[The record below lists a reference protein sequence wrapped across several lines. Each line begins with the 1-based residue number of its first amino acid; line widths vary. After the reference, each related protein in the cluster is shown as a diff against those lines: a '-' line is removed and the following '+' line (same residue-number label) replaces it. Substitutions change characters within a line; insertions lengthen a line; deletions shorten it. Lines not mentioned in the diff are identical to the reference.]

1 MDNSILSEIS
11 LTDSRSQKFSNKDEE
26 FDFYKNHY
34 KLMEKNLLQYETK
47 IKALE
52 TSNKKLQELMNQNK
66 RGGNNTST
74 QFFLPSEFKK
84 KWENLTETEL
94 LAPFDNC
101 INNYIFISN
110 ICQDLTII
118 TYNETKDII
127 EKKVDSLLLCLNI
140 KVESNEKRLQ
150 IISKFIPFFQEHF
163 FEIFKL
169 NEENIENIK
178 NQLKEI
184 SNLYQFDFNKKDLE
198 DSIKDNQFNILLQG
212 LFKVCLHMLLHEP
225 LLTFNIL
232 PYEKRKIE
240 YFYYDKKEFQS
251 IEGFGDEKTP
261 CLIIL
266 PPPVLRNSFPFNGMK
281 SAAYLI
287 EKPSKEMID
296 ECNIKQKE
304 KDEKNKSNHE
314 EKKSTGKKNNI
325 KNFKKDI
332 FGNNDINE
340 NKDINSNNDINSNLN
355 INDLINNNNEI
366 KEKNDE
372 NINNNNINIQEPI
385 KENIEININS
395 LKTELFKNI
404 NLENEKKDN
413 NILNIN
419 NTIDNNINNNINNI
433 IENNINENN
442 INNAKEIKLKSSK
455 PLLENLKEEIKNE
468 EEVETPTSKKVY
480 NFYSYVQSL
489 TPNKNENNISNDYI
503 KTTSNILNSERIQ
516 KNNNNFFHKPL
527 FSNDEAINYKYNN
540 KTSTPNIKKEKEN
553 IFYKYNT
560 FQDKNYKRERKI
572 ENIPVTHLYNKYPN
586 ASIFERDN
594 RYRVT
599 NFNLERDKNIKK
611 KVNNYYSNNSSFS
624 NPKLI
629 NNYYRREDSFK
640 GNNYDNSIPYQTIPY
655 NNNKYAEN
663 LNDLYKKYF
672 DYRINYFKY
681 DNNDFN
687 ENNINEN
694 YISTVREN
702 YQKINNGK
710 NQNYDLNEIGIDYLR
725 KKYNISSDKN
735 LGSYTFNY

>member
-1 MDNSILSEIS
+1 MENSILSEIS
-11 LTDSRSQKFSNKDEE
+11 LTDSRSQKFTNKEEE
-26 FDFYKNHY
+26 FEFYKNNY
-34 KLMEKNLLQYETK
+34 KTLEKNLLQYETK

-84 KWENLTETEL
+84 NWENLTETEL

-101 INNYIFISN
+101 LNNYIFISN

-225 LLTFNIL
+225 LLTFNIV
-232 PYEKRKIE
+232 PYDKRKIE

-251 IEGFGDEKTP
+251 IEGFGSEKTP

-287 EKPSKEMID
+287 ENPTKEMID
-296 ECNIKQKE
+296 ECNFKQKE
-304 KDEKNKSNHE
+304 KDEKNKSNHKE
-314 EKKSTGKKNNI
+314 RKSTEKKSDYKDLKKSI
-325 KNFKKDI
+325 FVKK
-332 FGNNDINE
+332 DINE
-340 NKDINSNNDINSNLN
+340 NKDLKNNDNEINTNLN
-355 INDLINNNNEI
+355 INDLINNNNYEVKKI
-366 KEKNDE
+366 ND
-372 NINNNNINIQEPI
+372 NNNNINKINNQESI
-385 KENIEININS
+385 NENIENNINS

-404 NLENEKKDN
+404 NSENEKKENIINMN
-413 NILNIN
+413 NIN
-419 NTIDNNINNNINNI
+419 DNNINNNINI
-433 IENNINENN
+433 INDNNTNDSTNN
-442 INNAKEIKLKSSK
+442 TEEIKLKTPK
-455 PLLENLKEEIKNE
+455 PILENLKEEIKNE
-468 EEVETPTSKKVY
+468 EKVETPTSKKVY
-480 NFYSYVQSL
+480 NFYSNIESL
-489 TPNKNENNISNDYI
+489 TPNKNENNIPIDYI
-503 KTTSNILNSERIQ
+503 KTTANILNSERIQ
-516 KNNNNFFHKPL
+516 KNNNTFFHKPL
-527 FSNDEAINYKYNN
+527 FSNDEEINDKYNH
-540 KTSTPNIKKEKEN
+540 KTSTPNIRKEKEN
-553 IFYKYNT
+553 IFYKYNA
-560 FQDKNYKRERKI
+560 FQDKSYKRERKI

-586 ASIFERDN
+586 ASIFDRDN

-599 NFNLERDKNIKK
+599 NFNLERDKHVKK
-611 KVNNYYSNNSSFS
+611 KVNNHYSNNSSFN
-624 NPKLI
+624 NPKVI
-629 NNYYRREDSFK
+629 NNYRREESFK
-640 GNNYDNSIPYQTIPY
+640 GNNLYDNSTVYQTIPY
-655 NNNKYAEN
+655 NSNTNIQN
-663 LNDLYKKYF
+663 LNDLYNKYY
-672 DYRINYFKY
+672 DYRINYFKN
-681 DNNDFN
+681 DNNSN
-687 ENNINEN
+687 KYKENDN
-694 YISTVREN
+694 YLSTFR
-702 YQKINNGK
+702 NNH
-710 NQNYDLNEIGIDYLR
+710 NYDLNEIGLDYLR
-725 KKYNISSDKN
+725 KKYNISLDKN

>member
-26 FDFYKNHY
+26 FDFYKNNY
-34 KLMEKNLLQYETK
+34 KIMEKNLLQCETK

-84 KWENLTETEL
+84 NWENLTETEL

-101 INNYIFISN
+101 LNNFIFISN

-127 EKKVDSLLLCLNI
+127 EKKVDSLLICLNV

-169 NEENIENIK
+169 DEENIENIK

-184 SNLYQFDFNKKDLE
+184 SNLYKFDFNKKDLD
-198 DSIKDNQFNILLQG
+198 DSINDKQFNILLQE

-232 PYEKRKIE
+232 PYDKRKIE

-251 IEGFGDEKTP
+251 IEGFGSEKTP

-266 PPPVLRNSFPFNGMK
+266 PPPVLRNSFPYNGMK

-287 EKPSKEMID
+287 ENPTKEMID
-296 ECNIKQKE
+296 ECNFKQKE
-304 KDEKNKSNHE
+304 KDEKNKSNQKE
-314 EKKSTGKKNNI
+314 RKSTEKKS
-325 KNFKKDI
+325 NFKDLKKDI
-332 FGNNDINE
+332 FVKKDINE
-340 NKDINSNNDINSNLN
+340 NKDIKNNDNDINTNLN
-355 INDLINNNNEI
+355 INDLINNNNNEI
-366 KEKNDE
+366 VKINS
-372 NINNNNINIQEPI
+372 NNNNNNNNINTQEPI
-385 KENIEININS
+385 KENIEINIDS

-404 NLENEKKDN
+404 NLENEKKEN
-413 NILNIN
+413 NINMNNTIDDNIN
-419 NTIDNNINNNINNI
+419 NKINNIIDNNINDNNIND
-433 IENNINENN
+433 NNNN
-442 INNAKEIKLKSSK
+442 TKEIKLKSSK

-468 EEVETPTSKKVY
+468 EKVETPTSKKVY
-480 NFYSYVQSL
+480 NIYSYVQTL
-489 TPNKNENNISNDYI
+489 TPNKNENNNPNDYV
-503 KTTSNILNSERIQ
+503 KTTANILNSERIQ
-516 KNNNNFFHKPL
+516 KNNNNFFQKPL
-527 FSNDEAINYKYNN
+527 FPNDEDINDKYNH
-540 KTSTPNIKKEKEN
+540 KTSTPNIRKEKEN

-560 FQDKNYKRERKI
+560 FQDKSLKRERKI

-586 ASIFERDN
+586 ASIFDRDN

-599 NFNLERDKNIKK
+599 NFNLERDKHIKK
-611 KVNNYYSNNSSFS
+611 KVNNHYSNNSSFN
-624 NPKLI
+624 NPKLN

-640 GNNYDNSIPYQTIPY
+640 GNNLYDNSTAYQTIPY
-655 NNNKYAEN
+655 NTNNNIQN
-663 LNDLYKKYF
+663 LNDLYNKYY
-672 DYRINYFKY
+672 DYRINYFKK
-681 DNNDFN
+681 DNINSN
-687 ENNINEN
+687 EN
-694 YISTVREN
+694 
-702 YQKINNGK
+702 KINDNYLSTFRK
-710 NQNYDLNEIGIDYLR
+710 NQNYDINEIGIDYLR
-725 KKYNISSDKN
+725 KKYNISLDKN